1 MRLVERRTI
10 ACSNRLFLLC
20 LRTGW
25 FRCLNF
31 LFWEIFALSC
41 WLKVKY
47 FIWTG
52 LSRVRAFENNLRLFL
67 GFISCWTWPRLAQTL
82 SKLAIPKL
90 DISTRHS
97 VIRWLSSLSGLC
109 LRSNYK
115 WAVTSWTAFIICRLI
130 CFSLRLMTQR
140 SSIRDQLNG
149 HLWVVSVLRSG
160 LIRCDASS

>member
-10 ACSNRLFLLC
+10 AGSNRLFLLC
-20 LRTGW
+20 LGTGW
-25 FRCLNF
+25 FRCLHL

-52 LSRVRAFENNLRLFL
+52 LSRVRAFEDNLRLFL

-82 SKLAIPKL
+82 SKLVIPKL

-97 VIRWLSSLSGLC
+97 VIRWLSSFSGLY

-115 WAVTSWTAFIICRLI
+115 WTVTSWTGFIIRRLI

-149 HLWVVSVLRSG
+149 HLWVVDVFGSG
-160 LIRCDASS
+160 LIRCNASS

>member
-10 ACSNRLFLLC
+10 ACSNRLFLPC
-20 LRTGW
+20 LGTGW

-31 LFWEIFALSC
+31 LFWKIFALSC

-97 VIRWLSSLSGLC
+97 VIRWLSSLSGLY

-115 WAVTSWTAFIICRLI
+115 WAVTSWTAFIIRRLI

-149 HLWVVSVLRSG
+149 HLWVVDVFGSG
-160 LIRCDASS
+160 LIRCNASS